1 MDILIVA
8 ATEIEIKP
16 ILCYLEKRNFILN
29 NHMFRIITGG
39 IGCLATSYALLKEIY
54 TQKPDLII
62 QPGIGGTFNNPYS
75 PGEVVAISSE
85 ILADLGA
92 AENGGFMDIFDLGL
106 MEENAY
112 PFHLKA
118 LENPYVA
125 TLNHISIPVAAGI
138 TVNEISTGR
147 NRIELLEKKYK
158 PQTESMEGAALHY
171 IGIQEKIPFIQIRGL
186 SNFIGERDKSK
197 WVLNEAIDNLN
208 EVLIRYVN
216 SIPS

>member
-1 MDILIVA
+1 MDILLVA
-8 ATEIEIKP
+8 ATGIEVKP
-16 ILCYLEKRNFILN
+16 ILSYLEKSDFILN
-29 NHMFRIITGG
+29 NHQFRIVTGG
-39 IGCLATSYALLKEIY
+39 IGCLATSFTLLKEIY
-54 TQKPDLII
+54 NQRPGLII
-62 QPGIGGTFNNPYS
+62 QAGIGGTFNNPYS

-106 MEENAY
+106 MEENDY

-118 LENPYVA
+118 LDNPYLA
-125 TLNHISIPVAAGI
+125 TLNHISIPIAAGI
-138 TVNEISTGR
+138 TVNEISTLR

-158 PQTESMEGAALHY
+158 AQTESMEGAALHY

-186 SNFIGERDKSK
+186 SNYIGERDKSK
-197 WVLNEAIDNLN
+197 WVLHQAIENLN